1 MANIEKFAAYKK
13 RARRDGFSILE
24 LLVSL
29 VVMGIAIA
37 GITELLW
44 VNTSWSSMLHN
55 KFDNFTSAQTFLRRF
70 QNEVKHARRVVSGNN
85 KQIVLEGPVSSQFNS
100 DGFITGL
107 SKFSYSVTPDLT
119 KPGEYL
125 IVRTIEGGVG
135 ETVLHGLFGPKSN
148 NGVDLSIFQYI
159 VRSDASI
166 ENSTVVSSDDVSQVI
181 VNLEMRKDDISGKT
195 TEVSTDSFIALRSE
209 IFIRNGGIHGQ

>member
-1 MANIEKFAAYKK
+1 MNKSIPYRK
-13 RARRDGFSILE
+13 RSRKGFSILE

-29 VVMGIAIA
+29 VVIGIAIA

-44 VNTSWSSMLHN
+44 INTSWSSVLHN

-70 QNEVKHARRVVSGNN
+70 QNEVKHARRVISGNS

-107 SKFSYSVTPDLT
+107 SKFAYSVTPDLS
-119 KPGEYL
+119 KPGEYM
-125 IVRTIEGGVG
+125 IVRTPDGGVG
-135 ETVLHGLFGPKSN
+135 ETVLHGLIGPKNST
-148 NGVDLSIFQYI
+148 GVDLSIFQYI

-166 ENSTVVSSDDVSQVI
+166 ENSTVVSSDDVSEVI
-181 VNLEMRKDDISGKT
+181 INLEMRKDDIYGKT
-195 TEVSTDSFIALRSE
+195 AEVNTDSFIALRSE
-209 IFIRNGGIHGQ
+209 TFIRNGGIHGQ